1 MSRRIA
7 SVVCILVTL
16 IALTT
21 TAIGGGP
28 LIITG
33 PNANSPG
40 KPMVWATMP
49 ITYTLD
55 SGPMS
60 ATSAGTVVITNSAG
74 KTRVTN
80 MFGTWQNVATANIS
94 FTNGGAIKSTTGFLG
109 GDVRTFSDF
118 AAVMTSCNNGEQNP
132 IVFDADGSILA
143 QLIGD
148 PGVIGYTS
156 ICRYDPVSGHIL
168 AAGTILNGIFQ
179 DGVSSSYNY
188 EITAAQFDQV
198 FVHEFGHFV
207 GLDHSQFNVNV
218 FNQTPDQCDQNTNA
232 GLPVMFPY
240 IYCQARVSA
249 GLSALAPDDV
259 AWISYLYPSA
269 STGGGK
275 QAFSSKYGLLTGN
288 VYFSDGAT
296 GVQGVN
302 VTASQSTAVGFS
314 GVSGVYFTDNLG
326 QSVTCVDQ
334 TTCNTDGS
342 SLGSR
347 DPLLMG
353 RYTIPVLAGTYT
365 VSTES
370 VDPQFQAGSGLNP
383 LNPPVPMPGIA
394 ATKTGISVA
403 AGATVNLNLTLQ
415 GTPPTFDQ
423 FESSAL
429 IGDHPL
435 LTALL
440 HLIGG
445 AAQ

>member
-1 MSRRIA
+1 
-7 SVVCILVTL
+7 
-16 IALTT
+16 
-21 TAIGGGP
+21 
-28 LIITG
+28 
-33 PNANSPG
+33 
-40 KPMVWATMP
+40 MVWATMP

-55 SGPMS
+55 PGPMS
-60 ATSAGTVVITNSAG
+60 ATSGGTVVISNSAG

-80 MFGTWQNVATANIS
+80 MFGTWQGVATANIS
-94 FTNGGAIKSTTGFLG
+94 FTNGGAIKATTGFAG
-109 GDVRTFSDF
+109 GDVRTLSDF
-118 AAVMTSCNNGEQNP
+118 AAVMTSCNRGEQNP
-132 IVFDADGSILA
+132 VVFDADGSILA

-148 PGVIGYTS
+148 PGVIGFTS
-156 ICRYDPVSGHIL
+156 ICRYDPASGHIL
-168 AAGTILNGIFQ
+168 AAGSILNGIFQ
-179 DGVSSSYNY
+179 DGVNNGYNY

-207 GLDHSQFNVNV
+207 GMDHSQFNVSV
-218 FNQTPDQCDQNTNA
+218 FNQTPNQCDQNTNA

-259 AWISYLYPSA
+259 AWISYLYPAA

-275 QAFSSKYGLLTGN
+275 QAFTSKYGFLTGN
-288 VYFSDGAT
+288 VYFSDGVT

-302 VTASQSTAVGFS
+302 VTAAQSTAVGFS
-314 GVSGVYFTDNLG
+314 GVSGVFFTDNLG

-342 SLGSR
+342 SFGSR
-347 DPLLMG
+347 DPLLIG
-353 RYTIPVLAGTYT
+353 KYTIPVLAGTYT

-370 VDPQFQAGSGLNP
+370 VYPQFQAGSGLNP
-383 LNPPVPMPGIA
+383 LNPPIAMPGTA
-394 ATKTGISVA
+394 ATKTGINVA

-415 GTPPTFDQ
+415 GTPPAFDQ
-423 FESSAL
+423 FESSSL
-429 IGDHPL
+429 EGDHPL

-445 AAQ
+445 AVL